1 MTMTSVNNGEPYFL
15 KADISKA
22 GQSSA
27 SINDY
32 IKMRVA
38 DNGKI
43 LPVKWYDQGRVMNVN
58 GMIPFMEGAVGQWH
72 TDDDD
77 NIVMAPDADYRDW
90 QGSAANTRDGGWA
103 DYILTDQMF
112 TQKGIFYGKIGLM
125 DGNGRRLT
133 SIDIWFRVL
142 GDDVMFGLT
151 QKYYSDRV
159 EKLIRQIEDK
169 TDQVIKEARD
179 AYNKQT
185 QASHD
190 ASVATQAA
198 LDKTKATA
206 DQLAIAIG
214 QQQDYINARNIV
226 TIKDFDAL
234 SDKVTKYV
242 TDNYVQPTAYDN
254 LDALKTA
261 YPNGAKGI
269 FVTIDTG
276 HFYIFE
282 NSSWKDCGIFQSAGV
297 ADKSI
302 HIEKLSDTLQ
312 GSYYADVSELK
323 IDHVNT
329 GYMDGD
335 QSGKIITE
343 KEDTELDPIHTDI
356 ISVSPGEEYYVTTQ
370 SYWNGRAVNFLKDGT
385 FVKAL
390 PEHKDTEFKYLK
402 ITIPSNING
411 VVFNG
416 TRTFPPRIFKISSYT
431 QIPDALNS
439 FVPMIKAQNY
449 NFEPVALT
457 KRGAF
462 GYWDKNWGMFLEKEA
477 SPDRA
482 QVTYEPVKVKPFE
495 VYRVSGCS
503 KWDARLWVIVDSK
516 GKVVDYCST
525 ENSDNLTDTIVIPS
539 NGSYLE
545 INELMLNTA
554 TKLEKA
560 VSVQE
565 KKILSDKKWTAI
577 GDSWTQIHS
586 DENQSYVDY
595 VSQITGVT
603 AKNAGAG
610 GTGYVTGGPD
620 NWNNQFFKR
629 SIDANANL
637 VTVFGSFNDAYD
649 SNFKFGKQGDT
660 DTNTLWGALKATLDH
675 IYSLNFDAQV
685 GVIAPGPWGAINQHL
700 DATIKMSTL
709 GTHSD
714 SEVNDMSI
722 ADFAEKYVQTLQ
734 DFSKLNSLP
743 FLDLYHYSGLRPW
756 DSIFINKYYHGTN
769 DTDTTHPNSEAM
781 KKFIAPKVAEF
792 IKSFA

>member
-1 MTMTSVNNGEPYFL
+1 MTMTSVNHGEPYFL

-43 LPVKWYDQGRVMNVN
+43 LPVQWYDQGCVMNVN
-58 GMIPFMEGAVGQWH
+58 GMIPFIEGAVGQWH

-242 TDNYVQPTAYDN
+242 TDNYVQPEAYDN
-254 LDALKTA
+254 LDILKKT
-261 YPNGAKGI
+261 YPTGAKGI

-302 HIEKLSDTLQ
+302 HIEKLSDELQ

-343 KEDTELDPIHTDI
+343 KEDPELDPIHTDI

-390 PEHKDTEFKYLK
+390 PEHKDTNFKYLK

-449 NFEPVALT
+449 NFEPVTLT

-462 GYWDKNWGMFLEKEA
+462 GYWDKNWGMFLEKKA

-539 NGSYLE
+539 NGAYLE

-565 KKILSDKKWTAI
+565 KKILSGKTWTAL
-577 GDSWTQIHS
+577 GDSWTQLFS
-586 DENQSYVDY
+586 DQKKSYVDD
-595 VSQITGVT
+595 VAEITGAT
-603 AKNAGAG
+603 AINSGGG
-610 GTGYVTGGPD
+610 GTGYITGGPN
-620 NWNNQFFKR
+620 NWNYQFYKHPV
-629 SIDANANL
+629 DANSDI

-649 SNFKFGKQGDT
+649 SNFKFGESGDT
-660 DTNTLWGALKATLDH
+660 GVDTLWGALQTTLDH
-675 IYSLNFDAQV
+675 VYQSAFNAQV
-685 GVIAPGPWGAINQHL
+685 GIIAPGPWGAINQHL
-700 DATIKMSTL
+700 SSDLKMSTL
-709 GTHSD
+709 ATFKD
-714 SEVNDMSI
+714 ATVNSMSI
-722 ADFAEKYVQTLQ
+722 RDFAEKYVKILH
-734 DFSKLNSLP
+734 DFAKLNSLP

-756 DSIFINKYYHGTN
+756 DSAFINQCYHGTN

>member
-1 MTMTSVNNGEPYFL
+1 MTMTSVNHGEPYFL

-43 LPVKWYDQGRVMNVN
+43 LPVQWYDQGRVMNVN

-242 TDNYVQPTAYDN
+242 TDNFVQPTAYDS
-254 LDALKTA
+254 LDALKAT
-261 YPNGAKGI
+261 YPSGAKGI

-282 NSSWKDCGIFQSAGV
+282 NNTWKDCGIFQSAGI

-302 HIEKLSDTLQ
+302 SIEKLTDTLQ

-343 KEDTELDPIHTDI
+343 TEDTGIDPVHTDI

-370 SYWNGRAVNFLKDGT
+370 SYWNGRAINFLKDGT

-390 PEHKDTEFKYLK
+390 PEHKDTQYKYVK

-411 VVFNG
+411 VVLNG

-449 NFEPVALT
+449 NFEPVTLT

-462 GYWDKNWGMFLEKEA
+462 GYWDKNWGMFLEKKA

-539 NGSYLE
+539 NGAYLE

-565 KKILSDKKWTAI
+565 KKILSGKTWTAL
-577 GDSWTQIHS
+577 GDSWTQLFS
-586 DENQSYVDY
+586 DQKKSYVDD
-595 VSQITGVT
+595 VAEITGAT
-603 AKNAGAG
+603 AINSGGG
-610 GTGYVTGGPD
+610 GTGYITGGPN
-620 NWNNQFFKR
+620 NWNYQFYKHPV
-629 SIDANANL
+629 DANSDI

-649 SNFKFGKQGDT
+649 SNFKFGESGDT
-660 DTNTLWGALKATLDH
+660 GVDTLWGALQTTLDH
-675 IYSLNFDAQV
+675 VYQSAFNAQV
-685 GVIAPGPWGAINQHL
+685 GIIAPGPWGAINQHL
-700 DATIKMSTL
+700 SSDLKMSTL
-709 GTHSD
+709 ATFKD
-714 SEVNDMSI
+714 ATVNSMSI
-722 ADFAEKYVQTLQ
+722 RDFAEKYVKILH
-734 DFSKLNSLP
+734 DFAKLNSLP

-756 DSIFINKYYHGTN
+756 DSAFINQCYHGTN

>member
-1 MTMTSVNNGEPYFL
+1 MTMTSVNHGEPYFL

-43 LPVKWYDQGRVMNVN
+43 LPVQWYDQGRVMNVN

-206 DQLAIAIG
+206 DKLAIAIG

-242 TDNYVQPTAYDN
+242 TDNFVQPTAYDS
-254 LDALKTA
+254 LDALKAT
-261 YPNGAKGI
+261 YPSGAKGI

-282 NSSWKDCGIFQSAGV
+282 NNTWKDCGIFQSAGI

-302 HIEKLSDTLQ
+302 SIEKLIDTLQ

-343 KEDTELDPIHTDI
+343 TEDTGIDPVHTDI

-370 SYWNGRAVNFLKDGT
+370 SYWNGIAVNFLKDGT

-390 PEHKDTEFKYLK
+390 PEHKDTQHKYVK

-411 VVFNG
+411 VVLNG
-416 TRTFPPRIFKISSYT
+416 TRTFPPRIFKVNSYT
-431 QIPDALNS
+431 QISDAMNS
-439 FVPMIKAQNY
+439 FTPLLKAQEY
-449 NFEPVALT
+449 NFEQISLA

-462 GYWDKNWGMFLEKEA
+462 GYWDKNWGGFIEVKA
-477 SPDRA
+477 DPTRA
-482 QVTYEPVKVKPFE
+482 QIGYEPVKVKPLE
-495 VYRVSGCS
+495 VYRISGCS
-503 KWDARLWVIVDSK
+503 KWDARLWIVIDYE
-516 GKVVDYCST
+516 GKVVDYCSI
-525 ENSDNLTDTIVIPS
+525 EDSDNLTETIVIPRD
-539 NGSYLE
+539 GAYLE
-545 INELMLNTA
+545 INELMLNTV

-560 VSVQE
+560 ISI
-565 KKILSDKKWTAI
+565 KSNLPLSGKKWTAI

-586 DENQSYVDY
+586 DKNQSYVDY
-595 VSQITGVT
+595 VSQIIGVT
-603 AKNAGAG
+603 AQNAGAG

-709 GTHSD
+709 GAHSD

-722 ADFAEKYVQTLQ
+722 TTFAEKYVQTLQ
-734 DFSKLNSLP
+734 DFAKLNSLP

-756 DSIFINKYYHGTN
+756 DSTFINKYYHGTN